1 MKSEYKYSSPE
12 EANAKNN
19 MDIEDPKKTPSRRSI
34 STRNVVIGIVI
45 VSMSIVIIT
54 IAVVFSKGNEQIGNP
69 DTVIIGKSVNFKR
82 TNVDGGNVY
91 KFVPQWVEEQL
102 SAKIVTFDD
111 FLEKIVID
119 DEFRDDFL
127 GILKNGTDF
136 NNYRIEF
143 PATSQQT
150 YGETAN
156 PFEFI
161 LMKSDASNQNNR
173 QLTKPSDCNSETIE
187 NINVRI
193 KDEQFDSTLVFP
205 CPQSINDKKYAQLA
219 TFVHNSPEKAILVF
233 EEAADQ
239 LLENLQNEEM
249 SQAKWYLSSAV
260 TSGDKI
266 KNWIHFRV
274 DPSPKFYQYKPYK
287 T

>member
-1 MKSEYKYSSPE
+1 MKSEQKYSSPE

-19 MDIEDPKKTPSRRSI
+19 MDIEDPKKAPSQRSI

-45 VSMSIVIIT
+45 VSMLIVIIT
-54 IAVVFSKGNEQIGNP
+54 IAVVFSKGSGNP

-91 KFVPQWVEEQL
+91 KFVPQWVQEQL

-119 DEFRDDFL
+119 YEFRDDFL

-136 NNYRIEF
+136 NEYRIEF

-161 LMKSDASNQNNR
+161 LMKSDASDQNNQ
-173 QLTKPSDCNSETIE
+173 QLTKPSECNSEETE
-187 NINVRI
+187 DINVRI

-205 CPQSINDKKYAQLA
+205 CSQSSNDIKYGQLA
-219 TFVHNSPEKAILVF
+219 TFVHNSPEEAILVF

-239 LLENLQNEEM
+239 LLKNLQNEAM

>member
-1 MKSEYKYSSPE
+1 MKSDHKYSSPE

-19 MDIEDPKKTPSRRSI
+19 MDIEDPQKAPSQRSI
-34 STRNVVIGIVI
+34 STKNIVIGIII
-45 VSMSIVIIT
+45 VAMSIIIIT
-54 IAVVFSKGNEQIGNP
+54 IAIVFSKENEQI
-69 DTVIIGKSVNFKR
+69 DTVIIGKTLKFRR

-91 KFVPQWVEEQL
+91 KFVPQWVPKQL
-102 SAKIVTFDD
+102 SDRIITFDV
-111 FLEKIVID
+111 FLQKIETD
-119 DEFRDDFL
+119 DEFLNDFL

-136 NNYRIEF
+136 NEYRIEF
-143 PATSQQT
+143 APTSRDT
-150 YGETAN
+150 YGKTAN

-161 LMKSDASNQNNR
+161 LMKSDASRQNNQ
-173 QLTKPSDCNSETIE
+173 QLTKPSDCNSKKIE
-187 NINVRI
+187 DINIRI
-193 KDEQFDSTLVFP
+193 KDEQFDSTLIFP
-205 CPQSINDKKYAQLA
+205 CPQSSNDAKYANLA
-219 TFVHNSPEKAILVF
+219 TFVRNSPEDVIRNKVF
-233 EEAADQ
+233 QKAADQ
-239 LLENLQNEEM
+239 LFENLQNETM